1 MATTV
6 TAAPESARFSRLGRA
21 LEWPM
26 AILAVAVV
34 PALIVEDRTTSASV
48 RNIAIAVNWI
58 AWLAFVTEFVV
69 KVSLTA
75 NPRRF
80 VRHHWFDLLLIVVT
94 PPFLVPDALQS
105 VRSVR
110 AVRAL
115 RLLRVLRAGTAAAV
129 ALRNLRGLLNHR
141 GLAYVLCV
149 GMIAVTLGA
158 LGIYLL
164 EQGETIHSLADA
176 YWWAIVTVTTVGYG
190 DVSPKTGEGRLI
202 AVALMFVGIGVIS
215 VFTATLAS
223 FFFSADEQSEA
234 AQLEQRL
241 EQIEAKL
248 DLLLKER
255 K

>member
-1 MATTV
+1 MR
-6 TAAPESARFSRLGRA
+6 S
-21 LEWPM
+21 
-26 AILAVAVV
+26 
-34 PALIVEDRTTSASV
+34 
-48 RNIAIAVNWI
+48 
-58 AWLAFVTEFVV
+58 
-69 KVSLTA
+69 
-75 NPRRF
+75 
-80 VRHHWFDLLLIVVT
+80 
-94 PPFLVPDALQS
+94 S

-110 AVRAL
+110 AIRAL
-115 RLLRVLRAGTAAAV
+115 RLLRILRAGTAAAV
-129 ALRNLRGLLNHR
+129 AVRDLRGLLNHR

-223 FFFSADEQSEA
+223 FSFRPMSSQKRLVSSGAFRRSKPSSIDFSRIVNDICST
-234 AQLEQRL
+234 LWSVP
-241 EQIEAKL
+241 
-248 DLLLKER
+248 ER
-255 K
+255 SSHF